1 MATEHADVLIIGA
14 GLSGI
19 GAACHLRRERPGTSF
34 LILEARAALGGTWDL
49 FSYPGIRSDS
59 DMFTLGYSFRPWTDA
74 KAIADGPAIR
84 EYIADTARHYDI
96 EPAIRFG
103 HRAVAARWSSD
114 QARWTVTAQDAATGE
129 TVELTCS
136 FLWTCSGYYRY
147 DEGYRP
153 EFPGEADFGGPVV
166 HPQHW
171 PADLDYAGQRVV
183 IIGSGATAVTL
194 VPAMAGRA
202 AHVTMVQRSP
212 SYVTA
217 VPTRDPVADW
227 LRRLLPDRAA
237 YSVVRWKNVLLT
249 SGLYQLSRRRPE
261 LVKSQ
266 LRKWAAAQLP
276 TGFDV
281 DTHFAPDYNPWDQRL
296 CLAPDGDLFTA
307 LRSGRASIATGQI
320 ERFTATGIT
329 LASGEEVPA
338 DIIVT
343 ATGLNLLALG
353 GMTLEVDG
361 DAVALP
367 QTLAYKGMMLSGVPN
382 FALTVGYTN
391 ASWTLKADLVARYV
405 CRLLRY
411 LETAGYRSVTPVAP
425 DVGDRDQLPPLIDL
439 QSGYV
444 RRSIGALP
452 RQGPAAP
459 WRLYQNYVR
468 DVRLMRRG
476 PLDDGVRFA

>member
-1 MATEHADVLIIGA
+1 
-14 GLSGI
+14 
-19 GAACHLRRERPGTSF
+19 
-34 LILEARAALGGTWDL
+34 
-49 FSYPGIRSDS
+49 
-59 DMFTLGYSFRPWTDA
+59 
-74 KAIADGPAIR
+74 
-84 EYIADTARHYDI
+84 
-96 EPAIRFG
+96 
-103 HRAVAARWSSD
+103 
-114 QARWTVTAQDAATGE
+114 
-129 TVELTCS
+129 
-136 FLWTCSGYYRY
+136 
-147 DEGYRP
+147 
-153 EFPGEADFGGPVV
+153 
-166 HPQHW
+166 
-171 PADLDYAGQRVV
+171 
-183 IIGSGATAVTL
+183 
-194 VPAMAGRA
+194 
-202 AHVTMVQRSP
+202 MVQRSP
-212 SYVTA
+212 SYVTT

-237 YSVVRWKNVLLT
+237 YPLVRWKNVLLT

-276 TGFDV
+276 VGFDV

-329 LASGEEVPA
+329 LASGQEVPA

-353 GMTLEVDG
+353 GMTVEVDG
-361 DAVALP
+361 DEVALP